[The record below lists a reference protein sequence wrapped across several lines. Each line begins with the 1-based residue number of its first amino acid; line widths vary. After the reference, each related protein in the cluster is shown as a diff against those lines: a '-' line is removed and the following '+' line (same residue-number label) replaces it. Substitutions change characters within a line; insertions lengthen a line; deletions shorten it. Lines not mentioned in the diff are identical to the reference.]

1 MPVVSLLLLLYPVL
15 VRVAMSTDNAWV
27 AAGAIFFLALLI
39 FAPMATSG
47 KTWAWFA
54 LLSVGIAASAL
65 AEYGGSEI
73 MLYFPPV
80 LIPLA
85 LAWFFGRTL
94 LPGSQALISRISE
107 ALRREPLPPEVARY
121 TRRVTW
127 FWVGY
132 FLFVA
137 VEASILPWFVSR
149 ETWWLCTHVL
159 NWVVVPT
166 ALTVEYLYHS
176 RKYPN
181 KVHNSLRDFITDL
194 AKVDYRKL
202 LAD

>member
-15 VRVAMSTDNAWV
+15 VRVAMSTGNAWV
-27 AAGAIFFLALLI
+27 AAAAILFLAVLI
-39 FAPMATSG
+39 FAPLGLSG
-47 KTWAWFA
+47 RTWAW
-54 LLSVGIAASAL
+54 LLLLLIGAAAAAL
-65 AEYGGSEI
+65 AHYGGSEI
-73 MLYFPPV
+73 MLFLPPI

-137 VEASILPWFVSR
+137 IEAATLPWLVSR

-159 NWVVVPT
+159 NWVAVPT
-166 ALTVEYLYHS
+166 ALVIEYLYHS

-181 KVHNSLRDFITDL
+181 NVHHSLADFLKDL
-194 AKVDYRKL
+194 ARVDYRKL